1 MDIAGVSMALANIS
15 TQSQVSTAVLSRAMD
30 TNKELGEGLVQ
41 MMDAAAMEQ
50 SVNPGIGA
58 NIDMRI

>member
-15 TQSQVSTAVLSRAMD
+15 TQSQVSTAVLDKAME

-41 MMDAAAMEQ
+41 MMDAAAMEL
-50 SVNPGIGA
+50 SVNPGVGA

>member
-1 MDIAGVSMALANIS
+1 MDIAGVSMALANVT
-15 TQSQVSTAVLSRAMD
+15 TQSQVSTAVLSKALDAGQTM
-30 TNKELGEGLVQ
+30 GEGMVQ
-41 MMDAAAMEQ
+41 MLDAAAMEQ

>member
-1 MDIAGVSMALANIS
+1 MDIAGVSMALANVT
-15 TQSQVSTAVLSRAMD
+15 TQSQVSTAVLGKAMD